1 MPAPPVQQPYPRRLV
16 GNARRLRKTLT
27 DAERMLWRRL
37 RGKQVLGVRFYR
49 QRPLLGYVVDFYCP
63 AATLVVEVDGGQHFE
78 IAGKAAD
85 QSRDQRLREAGLKV
99 LRFSNREV
107 MREPS
112 GVLETIVRVVER
124 RLD

>member
-1 MPAPPVQQPYPRRLV
+1 
-16 GNARRLRKTLT
+16 
-27 DAERMLWRRL
+27 MLWRRL